1 MISPQEMKPLSP
13 EVEDKRIEV
22 DTKQQMVYA
31 NVWNLDGDMAA

>member
-1 MISPQEMKPLSP
+1 MISPQAMKPLSP
-13 EVEDKRIEV
+13 EAEDKRIEV